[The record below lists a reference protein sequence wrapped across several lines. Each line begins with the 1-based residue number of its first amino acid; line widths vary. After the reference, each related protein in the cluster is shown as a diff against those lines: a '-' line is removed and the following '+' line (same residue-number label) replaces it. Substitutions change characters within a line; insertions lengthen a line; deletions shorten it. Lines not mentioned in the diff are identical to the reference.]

1 MTSHSTAIYTP
12 FADGRTVR
20 DIVEHSPALVTEAW
34 CRRLLRQVLQS
45 LEQQYA
51 SGAPHRPIT
60 PDSIVMLD
68 SGEALILPSSDA
80 SDAPAGG
87 NIAAD
92 LHALAL
98 VIHYAI
104 SAELP
109 PEGPLGP
116 RLYDDYSD
124 QLTQAIDRCL
134 GPNQRLRPKSIAD
147 LRALLGI
154 EEETV
159 VEPAAVPVE
168 IAVVKPEPE
177 AIPGTADAAPL
188 PAPAVQEARAASMP
202 QPAFA
207 DAHATHARVEDEA
220 PLASAVAAPDT
231 AIEAH
236 EAAAPAQPVSEGP
249 MFPEAEPVVP
259 PAAAPPPAPDSIG
272 RPALAATPLKPS
284 SHSAAAATVAS
295 TKASTNASTTAAPRA
310 PAPRARGA
318 MERWAMLAGAAV
330 VLLAAGGALYAHL
343 SQDSAADMATLPQ
356 QAARGLDAG
365 ETVLAP
371 VAQVSAP
378 VSAETAAG
386 LAGDASGE
394 PATAGAEGAAP
405 AANLPAAPAA
415 GGARSADAVVN
426 GTTYKLLIR
435 PWGTVYVNGV
445 DRGVSPPVKRLTLGP
460 GEHTIRI
467 VNPNF
472 AEHVMTVTAG
482 GAESAIIEHDFTAPA
497 EQGR

>member
-20 DIVEHSPALVTEAW
+20 DIVEHSPALVTDAW

-60 PDSIVMLD
+60 PDSIVMLE
-68 SGEALILPSSDA
+68 SGEALILPSSDTA
-80 SDAPAGG
+80 DAPAEAG
-87 NIAAD
+87 IAAD

-134 GPNQRLRPKSIAD
+134 GPNQRLRPKRIAD
-147 LRALLGI
+147 LRAMLGI
-154 EEETV
+154 EEETL
-159 VEPAAVPVE
+159 VEPAAAPVE
-168 IAVVKPEPE
+168 VEASHPEP
-177 AIPGTADAAPL
+177 AAMPVTADAVPL
-188 PAPAVQEARAASMP
+188 PAPSVQQVDITQAAMP
-202 QPAFA
+202 QPSIA
-207 DAHATHARVEDEA
+207 DAHAAHALMPDEA
-220 PLASAVAAPDT
+220 PFASTADASGT
-231 AIEAH
+231 AIEVH
-236 EAAAPAQPVSEGP
+236 EAAAPARPAAQAHAY
-249 MFPEAEPVVP
+249 PEAEP
-259 PAAAPPPAPDSIG
+259 AMTAAPTPAPERFG
-272 RPALAATPLKPS
+272 RPPLAATPLKPS
-284 SHSAAAATVAS
+284 SHPAPAATVTG
-295 TKASTNASTTAAPRA
+295 TKASTNAAPRA
-310 PAPRARGA
+310 PAPRARGG

-343 SQDSAADMATLPQ
+343 DQDSAADMAALPQQ

-365 ETVLAP
+365 ESVLAP

-386 LAGDASGE
+386 LAGDAPAGE
-394 PATAGAEGAAP
+394 PAPAGAGGAAP
-405 AANLPAAPAA
+405 AANLPAVAHTPAA
-415 GGARSADAVVN
+415 GAAGADAVVN

-482 GAESAIIEHDFTAPA
+482 GAESAVIEHDFTAPA